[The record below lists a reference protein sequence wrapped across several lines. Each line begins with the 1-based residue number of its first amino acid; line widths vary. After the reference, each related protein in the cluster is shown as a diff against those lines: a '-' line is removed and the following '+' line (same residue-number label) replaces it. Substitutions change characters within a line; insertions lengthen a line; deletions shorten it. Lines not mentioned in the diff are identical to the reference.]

1 MDDEQDSIDL
11 ADDVDTYGCGEEEED
26 VADDKDRAG
35 VFQSVTRTFGDG
47 SIGLEKSD
55 QAGWRQLSGGGLP
68 QSEDFHNFHNFLI
81 IDNVSLL
88 GVHRPGT
95 TASITTT
102 VMAVERSERVSAC
115 RFTVTVLP
123 VSGVR
128 GIVES
133 G

>member
-11 ADDVDTYGCGEEEED
+11 ADDVDTYGGGEEEEEED

-35 VFQSVTRTFGDG
+35 VFQSATRTFGDG

-55 QAGWRQLSGGGLP
+55 LARGG
-68 QSEDFHNFHNFLI
+68 
-81 IDNVSLL
+81 DNYQPGTTFPRSLL

>member
-11 ADDVDTYGCGEEEED
+11 ADDVDTYGGGEEEEEED

-35 VFQSVTRTFGDG
+35 VFQSATRTFGDG

-55 QAGWRQLSGGGLP
+55 LARGG
-68 QSEDFHNFHNFLI
+68 
-81 IDNVSLL
+81 DNYQVSSR
-88 GVHRPGT
+88 GPSAGT

-123 VSGVR
+123 VSGAR